1 MAFCFCSSFSFSRL
15 GSSSHSLLILSCN
28 KQKIYVISA
37 LEVLKSAFIIIA
49 HAVFLGITS
58 IFGNIVITRIT
69 PALPLI
75 NSLLLKVT
83 CTCITSCSNFSF
95 NFLSSSSL
103 FFLNL
108 SWAMASLSSHKRCW
122 VFLEKNSISK
132 QFALKCRW
140 LKCAEVI
147 KGLPYM
153 PFKILLNLKMHFSNE
168 NCLIGSWKIHLKKI
182 NKSFNEG
189 VKCF

>member
-1 MAFCFCSSFSFSRL
+1 MNIQLHQQWHHLFLFDGFLFLFFFFFFTSLFFFPFSFN
-15 GSSSHSLLILSCN
+15 SLLQQTKNL
-28 KQKIYVISA
+28 ISA
-37 LEVLKSAFIIIA
+37 LEALKSAFIIIA
-49 HAVFLGITS
+49 HAVFQGITS
-58 IFGNIVITRIT
+58 ILGNFVTTRIT
-69 PALPLI
+69 PTLPLI

-83 CTCITSCSNFSF
+83 STCITSCSNFSF

-132 QFALKCRW
+132 QFSLKCRW

-147 KGLPYM
+147 KGLCRM
-153 PFKILLNLKMHFSNE
+153 PF
-168 NCLIGSWKIHLKKI
+168 
-182 NKSFNEG
+182 
-189 VKCF
+189 